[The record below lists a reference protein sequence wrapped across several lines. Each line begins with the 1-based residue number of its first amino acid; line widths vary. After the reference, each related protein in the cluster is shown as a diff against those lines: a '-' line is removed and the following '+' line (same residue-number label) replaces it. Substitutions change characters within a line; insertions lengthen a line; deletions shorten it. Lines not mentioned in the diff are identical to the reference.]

1 MVHVIMWIE
10 GANIGLK
17 TTPISKRRRRR
28 KKTTLLFFSYII
40 LSIVFFFFLFDRFN
54 AYYKKQ
60 QVIN

>member
-28 KKTTLLFFSYII
+28 KKTTLVLFFSYII
-40 LSIVFFFFLFDRFN
+40 LSIVFFFFLIGSMLTIKDN
-54 AYYKKQ
+54 K
-60 QVIN
+60 